1 MMASKDKLCLR
12 LNDFETNI
20 RESFIAL
27 RKEENCFD
35 VTLASDDGQHI
46 EAHQIILAAGSTFFS
61 KIFNKTQHHK
71 PYIYMRGIEGLDLE
85 SIISFLYN
93 GETYVEEESLDRFL
107 GLAEELQVKGLQ
119 VKLTQEN
126 VKCVNQESNIKPK
139 ISETEGE
146 IPTISVQESVLT
158 TIEELPGTL
167 IDKEASPVKIE
178 ETPTFLMTN
187 QELDIQIEQMM
198 EKTGRLW
205 TCKMCGKIANRRL
218 ILKDHIE
225 THIEGVS
232 HACHICSKISTT
244 RNSLKVHLIDFH
256 NNQSFTCT
264 FCGKV
269 GMTKMRFKA
278 HKKKCKIGHVL
289 S

>member
-1 MMASKDKLCLR
+1 
-12 LNDFETNI
+12 
-20 RESFIAL
+20 
-27 RKEENCFD
+27 
-35 VTLASDDGQHI
+35 
-46 EAHQIILAAGSTFFS
+46 
-61 KIFNKTQHHK
+61 
-71 PYIYMRGIEGLDLE
+71 MRGIERLDLE

-126 VKCVNQESNIKPK
+126 VKFVHQESNIKPK

-198 EKTGRLW
+198 EKTGGLW
-205 TCKMCGKIANRRL
+205 TCKQTE
-218 ILKDHIE
+218 D
-225 THIEGVS
+225 
-232 HACHICSKISTT
+232 
-244 RNSLKVHLIDFH
+244 
-256 NNQSFTCT
+256 
-264 FCGKV
+264 
-269 GMTKMRFKA
+269 
-278 HKKKCKIGHVL
+278 L